1 MKCQICNKNE
11 AQIVF
16 TQIVNNKKIVLH
28 ICTDCA
34 RTKGL
39 SVEIK
44 HTVGQE
50 TPPMSFLAG
59 FTGGGKQEEN
69 VPDLV
74 CDSCG
79 MTYAEFKESGLFGCD
94 SCHESFGVHVRQLLK
109 QIHGVAVHTE
119 NVTQNIKRSSSIR
132 HQIKDLKTQL
142 SDSVENENYEL
153 AAKIRDRISSLE
165 KESEGS

>member
-1 MKCQICNKNE
+1 MKCQICNDND

-16 TQIVNNKKIVLH
+16 TQIVNSEKMVLH

-50 TPPMSFLAG
+50 TPPASFLKD
-59 FTGGGKQEEN
+59 FTGGGKQED
-69 VPDLV
+69 VPDIV
-74 CDSCG
+74 CDACG

-94 SCHESFGVHVRQLLK
+94 SCHKSFDEHVRRLLK
-109 QIHGVAVHTE
+109 QIHGIAVHNE

-132 HQIKDLKTQL
+132 HQIKDLQTQL

-165 KESEGS
+165 KESDGS